1 MARCLVALLLA
12 LCLVLGA
19 PPLNASGKEQLDRFL
34 EDTQSL
40 RADFAQTVTD
50 ANGKVIQQGQGEML
64 IARPGRFR
72 WEYRKPYE
80 QLIVS
85 DGKRLWV
92 YDPELEQV
100 TVKSVDEALG
110 NTPALLLAGVHP
122 LEQDFKIR
130 ETAGPGDA
138 LAWVELL
145 PKAEDTHFV
154 RILLGFA
161 GQQLEQM
168 ALYDSFGQ
176 VTRLDFEDAQR
187 NPPLAPESFRFEPP
201 PGVDVVGEE

>member
-1 MARCLVALLLA
+1 L
-12 LCLVLGA
+12 
-19 PPLNASGKEQLDRFL
+19 ERFL

-40 RADFAQTVTD
+40 RADFGQTVTD

-122 LEQDFKIR
+122 LEQDFTIR
-130 ETAGPGDA
+130 DCRTRRRACLGRATAP
-138 LAWVELL
+138 
-145 PKAEDTHFV
+145 AEDTHFV
-154 RILLGFA
+154 RILLGFSR
-161 GQQLEQM
+161 QQLGQM
-168 ALYDSFGQ
+168 ELYDSFGQ
-176 VTRLDFEDAQR
+176 
-187 NPPLAPESFRFEPP
+187 
-201 PGVDVVGEE
+201 

>member
-1 MARCLVALLLA
+1 MARYLPYLA
-12 LCLVLGA
+12 LSLALIA
-19 PPLNASGKEQLDRFL
+19 PAVISGVSGREQLDRFL
-34 EDTQSL
+34 KDTQSL
-40 RADFAQTVTD
+40 RADFGQTVTD
-50 ANGKVIQQGQGEML
+50 ANGKVIQQGRGEML

-122 LEQDFKIR
+122 LEQNFKIR

-138 LAWVELL
+138 LGWVELL
-145 PKAEDTHFV
+145 PKAEDTNFV
-154 RILLGFA
+154 RILLGFS
-161 GQQLEQM
+161 GQQLKRME
-168 ALYDSFGQ
+168 LYDSFDQ
-176 VTRLDFEDAQR
+176 VTRLDFQNAQR
-187 NPPLAPESFRFEPP
+187 NPQLAPELFKFKPP